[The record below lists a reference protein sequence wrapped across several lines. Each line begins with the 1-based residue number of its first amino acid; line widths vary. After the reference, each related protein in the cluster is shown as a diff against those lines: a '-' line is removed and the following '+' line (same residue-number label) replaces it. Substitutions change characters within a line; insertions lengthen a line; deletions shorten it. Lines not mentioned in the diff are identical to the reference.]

1 MPPMHIVRGIL
12 RHVRP
17 PRNAALKIGRSTGSP
32 MPTQQYLLAQ
42 YRQGKSKATSIQGG
56 DELNKLRDLTNDY
69 FTLRRD
75 MAERSKLY
83 EMDAGAEE
91 QLSPKELS
99 KRAAARAGLQLPKL
113 DPTLT

>member
-1 MPPMHIVRGIL
+1 MYMVRGIL

-17 PRNAALKIGRSTGSP
+17 PRSAALKIGRSSGSLV
-32 MPTQQYLLAQ
+32 PTQQYLLAQ
-42 YRQGKSKATSIQGG
+42 CRQCKSKATSIQGG
-56 DELNKLRDLTNDY
+56 LEWNKLRDLATDY
-69 FTLRRD
+69 YTLRRD
-75 MAERSKLY
+75 IAERSKLY

-113 DPTLT
+113 DPTLA